1 MRFNVMDD
9 DINRDLEILE
19 KRAATLARPT
29 EELDSQTNRVSLL
42 EFAMIG
48 QRYAVRLANVNAV
61 TRVSEITAI
70 PLVPKH
76 IPGIIRRR
84 GESIALVS
92 LPFFFNENRGGIA
105 DADFAVIV
113 QARGTRFALQ
123 VEEILGV
130 STVLSEDLKLPQ
142 DNFDPT
148 HAAYVSRVT
157 LDGLMILDLAALVE
171 AKGFAVEK
179 YSN

>member
-1 MRFNVMDD
+1 MSDD
-9 DINRDLEILE
+9 YEIKDDEVLK
-19 KRAATLARPT
+19 KRAMALARPL
-29 EELDSQTNRVSLL
+29 EELDSRADLVSLL
-42 EFAMIG
+42 EFTMMGA
-48 QRYAVRLANVNAV
+48 RYAVRLAHVSAV

-92 LPFFFNENRGGIA
+92 LPYFFNVNREGVS
-105 DADFAVIV
+105 DSDFAVIV
-113 QARGTRFALQ
+113 QVRGKRFALQ

-130 STVLSEDLKLPQ
+130 MTILEEEMTLPQ
-142 DNFDPT
+142 DNFDPSQIS
-148 HAAYVSRVT
+148 YISRVT
-157 LDGLMILDLAALVE
+157 LDGLMILDLDALVE

>member
-1 MRFNVMDD
+1 MSEKKKFEM
-9 DINRDLEILE
+9 EILR
-19 KRAATLARPT
+19 KRAATLASPL
-29 EELDSQTNRVSLL
+29 EELDSLANLVSLL
-42 EFAMIG
+42 EFSMTG
-48 QRYAVRLANVNAV
+48 QRYAVYLENVHAV

-92 LPFFFNENRGGIA
+92 LPFFFDANRGGIS

-113 QARGTRFALQ
+113 QVKGKRFALQ

-130 STVLSEDLKLPQ
+130 SMVHGDELRRPQ

-148 HAAYVSRVT
+148 QVLYISAVT
-157 LDGLMILDLAALVE
+157 MDGLMILDLEALLD
-171 AKGFAVEK
+171 AKGFVVEK

>member
-1 MRFNVMDD
+1 MDEKQAQMLAK
-9 DINRDLEILE
+9 RAEILA
-19 KRAATLARPT
+19 KPI
-29 EELDSQTNRVSLL
+29 EELSAQEQMVSLL
-42 EFAMIG
+42 EFSMIA
-48 QRYAVRLANVNAV
+48 QRYAVQLDYVQAV
-61 TRVSEITAI
+61 TRVSEITSI

-84 GESIALVS
+84 GESIALVNLS
-92 LPFFFNENRGGIA
+92 YFFNANRGGIA

-113 QARGTRFALQ
+113 QVKGKRFALQ

-130 STVLSEDLKLPQ
+130 ATLKGENLRTPQ

-148 HAAYVSRVT
+148 QISYVSHVT
-157 LDGLMILDLAALVE
+157 VDGLLLLNLE
-171 AKGFAVEK
+171 AIVDADGFVVEK

>member
-1 MRFNVMDD
+1 MSETLD
-9 DINRDLEILE
+9 E
-19 KRAATLARPT
+19 KQAKILARRAEVLAMPI
-29 EELDSQTNRVSLL
+29 EELSAREAIVNLL
-42 EFAMIG
+42 EFSMTA
-48 QRYAVRLANVNAV
+48 QRYAVQLDYVQAV
-61 TRVSEITAI
+61 TRVSEITSI

-84 GESIALVS
+84 GESIALVN
-92 LPFFFNENRGGIA
+92 LAYFFNANRGGIA

-113 QARGTRFALQ
+113 QVKDKRFALQ

-130 STVLSEDLKLPQ
+130 TTLKGEELRAPQ

-148 HAAYVSRVT
+148 QISYVSHVT
-157 LDGLMILDLAALVE
+157 MDGLLVLNLEAILDAD
-171 AKGFAVEK
+171 GFVVEK